1 MREAG
6 PPALPTWARPPLPPS
21 PGLCHAVLPIVDRPS
36 TWGHTRPP
44 LPSCPLPQGCPF
56 TRPRQSAQRSSLAG
70 RRSWPQRH
78 GVPSSPCQPRR
89 TRPNFCPLSH
99 HTVRSSLGQP
109 PSPPLSPA
117 PWNLL
122 WFLPLKPPVAH
133 PAKPSPTQSSPT
145 RKKSLRVFQMAGF
158 NMRSWSQRSWL
169 PEARGAQGTVVTQ
182 SPPWLCPRGAGLLA
196 EPLCSLGQAST
207 PLSSAVTPGFAQR
220 LEVSDGE
227 HPAQCQDIVGAVQ
240 RAASVH
246 KGPEHPPGKAG
257 SRATLEAPWL
267 EVTRSRR
274 GGGGLNLIPS
284 ERPSGELMW
293 TRSWGETPVKNQ
305 VGGWRS
311 GGPDP
316 MQGACPRGKQER
328 QEAQQEGP
336 QAAV

>member
-1 MREAG
+1 
-6 PPALPTWARPPLPPS
+6 
-21 PGLCHAVLPIVDRPS
+21 
-36 TWGHTRPP
+36 
-44 LPSCPLPQGCPF
+44 
-56 TRPRQSAQRSSLAG
+56 
-70 RRSWPQRH
+70 
-78 GVPSSPCQPRR
+78 
-89 TRPNFCPLSH
+89 
-99 HTVRSSLGQP
+99 
-109 PSPPLSPA
+109 
-117 PWNLL
+117 
-122 WFLPLKPPVAH
+122 
-133 PAKPSPTQSSPT
+133 
-145 RKKSLRVFQMAGF
+145 MAGF

-246 KGPEHPPGKAG
+246 KGPEHPPGKGG
-257 SRATLEAPWL
+257 SCATLEAPWL

-274 GGGGLNLIPS
+274 GGGGLNLIPC

-305 VGGWRS
+305 VGGQTPCRVPAPGESRRGRRPGRRGLRLLCGCRKGPLHPCRAPSLPRGQAAAMGSEALAPRPRAS
-311 GGPDP
+311 GGQQLGHRPPASQRDVLVKP
-316 MQGACPRGKQER
+316 HLSHTVPARCGVIDACI
-328 QEAQQEGP
+328 EGP
-336 QAAV
+336 CVPKAGRLVPPSLCFGP